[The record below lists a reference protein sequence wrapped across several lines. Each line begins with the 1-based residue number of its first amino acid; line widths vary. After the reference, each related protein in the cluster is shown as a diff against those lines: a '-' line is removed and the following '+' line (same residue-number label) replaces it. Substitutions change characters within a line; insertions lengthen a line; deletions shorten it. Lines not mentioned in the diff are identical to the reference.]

1 MASVRI
7 LGFAGSARTGSFNKL
22 TLAVAAAG
30 ARAAGAEVTVIDLR
44 EFPLPIMD
52 EDLEAREGEPANAK
66 KLKDLMKAHDGF
78 LIASP
83 ENNSS
88 YSALLKNTIDWC
100 SRRREG
106 ERPMECFAGKVVG
119 IMSASPGA
127 LGGVRGLIA
136 LRTLL
141 ANMKCLTLPDQVSV
155 PGAAGAFDET
165 GRLKDAKLQAA
176 LEALGGAVARTAAK
190 LKA

>member
-155 PGAAGAFDET
+155 PGSAGAFDET